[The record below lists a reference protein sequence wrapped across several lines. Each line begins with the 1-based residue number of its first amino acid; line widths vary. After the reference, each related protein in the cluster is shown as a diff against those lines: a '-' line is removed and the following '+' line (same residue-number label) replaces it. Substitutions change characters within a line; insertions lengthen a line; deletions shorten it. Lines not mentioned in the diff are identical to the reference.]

1 MTNTIEETNE
11 NTALLDPMDSV
22 NTLLSLNK
30 TKFRTAAVV
39 NGKKTIDKLSEDL
52 DHCVLGM
59 LPVEPEKLD
68 MTIPAH
74 RDAVRS
80 AAYKLSQSKKPIQ
93 TKIDSCTKELK
104 DEIASFKNFAETA
117 IDMVAKK
124 QVETRKPLTEYEL
137 EQERIE
143 QERKDKHRQQIDD
156 IIKFGDLTG
165 NEDRETLLGI
175 YEAVQSI
182 EINKE
187 NFEEFQIEAMEAQS
201 EVIKKLDDA
210 IAELT
215 LQERL
220 KDEADS
226 RKAAQKLQK
235 QSEDY
240 ARFTNL
246 PVTMMNSTIEEVQA
260 QIKRLENFEPSAD
273 VFGAY
278 AEQIKQQLPNTIS
291 MLRMIAQNKQQQ
303 AESVKHVV
311 MEMEPKEEIIR
322 RAIDSVE
329 VPQKVAEA
337 FKDNT
342 GATTPAHD
350 KNESVEL
357 TSDDEEALSEL
368 SQYFSFEYSMPLET
382 AKNYASALLLSIKS
396 GRIETLSLNY

>member
-260 QIKRLENFEPSAD
+260 QIKRLENFEPSAE
-273 VFGAY
+273 VFGSY
-278 AEQIKQQLPNTIS
+278 AEQIKQQLPSTIG
-291 MLRMIAQNKQQQ
+291 MLKMIVQNKQQQ
-303 AESVKHVV
+303 
-311 MEMEPKEEIIR
+311 PKEEVKTVDIKSHLM
-322 RAIDSVE
+322 DSVKA
-329 VPQKVAEA
+329 PQKVAEA
-337 FKDNT
+337 FKDNS
-342 GATTPAHD
+342 GATTPANA
-350 KNESVEL
+350 KNEAVEL

-382 AKNYASALLLSIKS
+382 AKIYASALLLSIKA
-396 GRIETLSLNY
+396 GRIKTLSLNY